1 MTRPRRRLS
10 KSQCVCIALLWG
22 ALCYIV
28 LTGAERVDG
37 PVILMIALSGALV
50 FIPIVKALKGR

>member
-1 MTRPRRRLS
+1 MSRRKLS

-28 LTGAERVDG
+28 LTQTPRIDG
-37 PVILMIALSGALV
+37 PVILMLALSAALV
-50 FIPIVKALKGR
+50 FIPIVKALKK